1 MSQPTFAQLNEPLL
15 KAPMGVAVRD
25 RAGRVSPLM
34 DEWEGQE
41 VREDVH
47 EAWVLS
53 ADTRAQLQNRGK
65 IAIATCPAL
74 MADIKLVSCYH
85 VHMIVLYTLQD
96 GVQGIQFIRLFIF
109 PPHPT
114 ALPPPPQKKKLYN
127 FIFLR

>member
-96 GVQGIQFIRLFIF
+96 GVQGHPIYKAIHFSPSPNS
-109 PPHPT
+109 PPSPS
-114 ALPPPPQKKKLYN
+114 PKKK
-127 FIFLR
+127 IV